1 MSILQRPNASTIVLW
16 IMIVLLVGTALLA
29 ASVY

>member
-1 MSILQRPNASTIVLW
+1 MTVLQRPSASTIVLW
-16 IMIVLLVGTALLA
+16 IMIMLLLGTVLLA

>member
-1 MSILQRPNASTIVLW
+1 MTVLQRPSASTIVLC
-16 IMIVLLVGTALLA
+16 IMIMLLVGTVLLA

>member
-1 MSILQRPNASTIVLW
+1 MTVLQRPSASTIVLGIL
-16 IMIVLLVGTALLA
+16 IMLLLGTVLLA